1 MAINKTGNKIEFR
14 LHCGFNLS
22 PFYNIYTISSQIDFV
37 LKSTIY
43 SKSFNERIKHFKC
56 LIIVATSRLEHVY
69 RLC

>member
-43 SKSFNERIKHFKC
+43 SKSFNERIRHFKC
-56 LIIVATSRLEHVY
+56 L
-69 RLC
+69 